1 MNFENEKFLRVYKF
15 LFENEKFNKLST
27 DGKIIYSL
35 MLERNDLSIQ
45 NNLKDEIGYY
55 IIMKNKEVQSILN
68 CGEQKA
74 VRIFKELE
82 NLELIKKR
90 KKKFNSP
97 NLIYLN
103 SIELK
108 PMKITDQYC
117 ENHNNNNT
125 NKINSKID
133 ISKTNIQS
141 GALAPD
147 NKGDVKITT
156 QEQEQ
161 LFKIPLKN
169 GEYYILCQEQ
179 VDIYKNLYPNI
190 NIEQEL
196 KNIIG
201 WNLSNVNKR
210 KTIKGINNHI
220 NSWLQKSNSNALEKQ
235 ENFNQKEKCVN
246 VVYEPNYSKDDFLS
260 L

>member
-1 MNFENEKFLRVYKF
+1 M
-15 LFENEKFNKLST
+15 
-27 DGKIIYSL
+27 
-35 MLERNDLSIQ
+35 
-45 NNLKDEIGYY
+45 
-55 IIMKNKEVQSILN
+55 
-68 CGEQKA
+68 
-74 VRIFKELE
+74 
-82 NLELIKKR
+82 
-90 KKKFNSP
+90 
-97 NLIYLN
+97 
-103 SIELK
+103 
-108 PMKITDQYC
+108 
-117 ENHNNNNT
+117 
-125 NKINSKID
+125 
-133 ISKTNIQS
+133 
-141 GALAPD
+141 
-147 NKGDVKITT
+147 KITT